1 MRTFSIEEANLLL
14 PQIIPLLENLRIYT
28 KELRMMRV
36 QESASKRLLSA
47 DGNMITTP
55 LNKMSISAQTEKIT
69 NCIETIEKHG
79 IFVKDPERGL
89 IDFYHYRNSEL
100 VFLCYLLGEKD
111 VKYWHA
117 LDTGFHGR
125 NLI

>member
-69 NCIETIEKHG
+69 NCIETIRSRY
-79 IFVKDPERGL
+79 IIWDL
-89 IDFYHYRNSEL
+89 
-100 VFLCYLLGEKD
+100 
-111 VKYWHA
+111 W
-117 LDTGFHGR
+117 
-125 NLI
+125 NL

>member
-47 DGNMITTP
+47 DGNIITTP
-55 LNKMSISAQTEKIT
+55 LKKMSISAQTEKIT
-69 NCIETIEKHG
+69 NCIEAIGKQG
-79 IFVKDPERGL
+79 NFVKGP
-89 IDFYHYRNSEL
+89 
-100 VFLCYLLGEKD
+100 
-111 VKYWHA
+111 
-117 LDTGFHGR
+117 
-125 NLI
+125 

>member
-55 LNKMSISAQTEKIT
+55 LKKMSK
-69 NCIETIEKHG
+69 
-79 IFVKDPERGL
+79 
-89 IDFYHYRNSEL
+89 
-100 VFLCYLLGEKD
+100 
-111 VKYWHA
+111 
-117 LDTGFHGR
+117 
-125 NLI
+125 

>member
-69 NCIETIEKHG
+69 NCIETI
-79 IFVKDPERGL
+79 D
-89 IDFYHYRNSEL
+89 
-100 VFLCYLLGEKD
+100 
-111 VKYWHA
+111 
-117 LDTGFHGR
+117 
-125 NLI
+125 

>member
-1 MRTFSIEEANLLL
+1 MRTFSTEEANLLL

-28 KELRMMRV
+28 RELQMMRV

-55 LNKMSISAQTEKIT
+55 INKMSVSVQTKKIT
-69 NCIETIEKHG
+69 NCIEAIEKHG

-89 IDFYHYRNSEL
+89 IDFYHYRDSKL
-100 VFLCYLLGEKD
+100 VFLCYLLGEED